1 MSASDVL
8 PPPHIPPGP
17 GGEAAAALLTA
28 IGSLLLAA
36 PVGLLWAALTPRVQ
50 LVVAAGRADL
60 ADPTTSGF
68 IAADGWF
75 LALVAVAGLLTGLG
89 ASRLGRRYG
98 PGCVVG
104 LLVGGLLA
112 AEVARRTGE
121 LVGADEARAAVSAG
135 REGLVDLAV
144 RLRSRQALVGWPVA
158 ALAAHMI
165 VTVLDR
171 APTRWRAD

>member
-1 MSASDVL
+1 MRT
-8 PPPHIPPGP
+8 PPGP
-17 GGEAAAALLTA
+17 AREAAAALLTVTA
-28 IGSLLLAA
+28 CLLLAA

-50 LVVAAGRADL
+50 LVVVAAGRADL

-75 LALVAVAGLLTGLG
+75 LGLVVLAGLVTGVL
-89 ASRLGRRYG
+89 AWRLGRRHG

-104 LLVGGLLA
+104 LVVGGLLA
-112 AEVARRTGE
+112 AEVARRTGQ
-121 LVGADEARAAVSAG
+121 LVDADSARNAVQSG

-158 ALAAHMI
+158 ALVAHMLL
-165 VTVLDR
+165 TLLDR
-171 APTRWRAD
+171 GPASWGSTASG